1 MKMGGQSK
9 NLTEEQ
15 RKSVIS
21 KVRQRRNQSPRRK
34 VKVSTHKEQKKAD
47 FSELPGF
54 KDMQTQKVFADF
66 IEIENPFFRTHES
79 RASAETTIGGN
90 TVINFASYDYLG
102 LNGHPAVQIAAKEA
116 IDRYGISASA
126 SRIVGGE
133 RPIHRTLE
141 NKVAEIYGT
150 EDAVVFV
157 SGHATNVSTIGQ
169 IMQPDDLIIH
179 DAFIHNSILMGIK
192 LSGANQ
198 KSFRHNDI
206 DNLELLLASQTD
218 RTGQVLVVVE
228 GIYSMDGD
236 YPDLPRILALKKKY
250 NFWLMVDEAHA
261 LGVLGKTGKG
271 LAEHFEIDPSLVDIW
286 MGTFSK
292 TLAGC
297 GGYIA
302 GSRDLTDYIKFSASG
317 FVYSVGMPPPIA
329 SSVCRAIEIMLDQPD
344 RVQRLQANGK
354 YFVDAVK
361 KAGFDTGASEG
372 YAVVPIM
379 IGDSI
384 KATVLASK
392 LLGNGVNVLPII
404 YPAVSE
410 SAARLRFFIS
420 SEHTKEHLE
429 SAIERLQL
437 ASQLYEENPI
447 SVENLAK
454 LLL

>member
-1 MKMGGQSK
+1 MKMDGQSE
-9 NLTEEQ
+9 NLTKEQ

-21 KVRQRRNQSPRRK
+21 TVRERRNQSPRRK
-34 VKVSTHKEQKKAD
+34 ARVTTLKDQKKAD
-47 FSELPGF
+47 FSNLPGF
-54 KDMQTQKVFADF
+54 QDMQTQKVFADF

-79 RASAETTIGGN
+79 RASAETIIGGN
-90 TVINFASYDYLG
+90 KTINFASYDYLG
-102 LNGHPAVQIAAKEA
+102 LNGHPTVQNAAKEA
-116 IDRYGISASA
+116 IDQYGISASA
-126 SRIVGGE
+126 SRVVGGE

-141 NKVAEIYGT
+141 KKLAKIYGA

-169 IMQPDDLIIH
+169 IMQPDDLVIH

-192 LSGANQ
+192 LSGANR

-206 DNLELLLASQTD
+206 DNLELILASQTD
-218 RTGQVLVVVE
+218 RTRQILVVVE

-236 YPDLPRILALKKKY
+236 YPDLPRILELKKKY
-250 NFWLMVDEAHA
+250 DFWLMIDEAHA

-271 LAEHFEIDPSLVDIW
+271 LAEHFEIDPSLIDIW

-302 GSRDLTDYIKFSASG
+302 GARDLIDYIKFSASG

-329 SSVCRAIEIMLDQPD
+329 SSVCRAIEIMIDQPD

-354 YFVDAVK
+354 YFVNAVA
-361 KAGFDTGASEG
+361 KAGFDTGACEG

-392 LLGNGVNVLPII
+392 LLDQGVNVLPII

-410 SAARLRFFIS
+410 SAARLRFFMT
-420 SEHTKEHLE
+420 SEHTKEQLDVTV
-429 SAIERLQL
+429 ERLSL
-437 ASQLYEENPI
+437 VTNEYEKSPI
-447 SVENLAK
+447 SI
-454 LLL
+454 